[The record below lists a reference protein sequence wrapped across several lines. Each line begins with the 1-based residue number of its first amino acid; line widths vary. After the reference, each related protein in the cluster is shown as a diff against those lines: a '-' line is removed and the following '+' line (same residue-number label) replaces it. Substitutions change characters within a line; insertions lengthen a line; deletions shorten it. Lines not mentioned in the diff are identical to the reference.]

1 MYDALRKR
9 GLQVP
14 KHTSKVYSTITD
26 DQQDDRIAFL
36 PGLLDRLQNAG
47 VYDMDKTS
55 FPDLWEANSA
65 QFCSYMKYSI
75 SDHRPFW
82 MQVGV

>member
-1 MYDALRKR
+1 MRKR

-14 KHTSKVYSTITD
+14 KHTSKVYSNITD
-26 DQQDDRIAFL
+26 DKQYDQIAFL
-36 PGLLDRLQNAG
+36 PGLLGRLQNAG
-47 VYDMDKTS
+47 VYDMDNAL
-55 FPDLWEANSA
+55 FPDLWQANTA
-65 QFCSYMKYSI
+65 QFRSSMKYYI